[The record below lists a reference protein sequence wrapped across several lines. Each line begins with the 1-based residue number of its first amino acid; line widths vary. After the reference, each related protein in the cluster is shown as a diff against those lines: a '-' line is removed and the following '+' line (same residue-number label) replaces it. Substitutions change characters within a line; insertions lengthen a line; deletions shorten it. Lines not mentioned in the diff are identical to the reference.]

1 MILSTWKWAVLTR
14 KFVEFSGFSPPLH
27 MILCIAQVNVQ
38 FAECNTLRRDRMS
51 GETRRSMGHR
61 TEFRIAKPGT
71 RPKGGSPED
80 NCELRILKIA
90 NPRLADSPRPR
101 LVLPCLVLSV

>member
-38 FAECNTLRRDRMS
+38 QSQSAGRFDQQTASSRQKIFLNNCQLQAVS
-51 GETRRSMGHR
+51 CL
-61 TEFRIAKPGT
+61 F
-71 RPKGGSPED
+71 GG
-80 NCELRILKIA
+80 
-90 NPRLADSPRPR
+90 
-101 LVLPCLVLSV
+101 V